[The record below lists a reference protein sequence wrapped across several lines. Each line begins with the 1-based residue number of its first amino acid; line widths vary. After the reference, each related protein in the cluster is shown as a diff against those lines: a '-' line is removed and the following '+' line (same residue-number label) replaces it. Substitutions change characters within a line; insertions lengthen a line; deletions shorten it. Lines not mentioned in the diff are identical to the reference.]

1 MLGSIVVEVAAV
13 SRRDIFALCFQCVCT
28 MQKVYQA
35 RIRFVDGF
43 FAVAVDCAFVE
54 SLVKQADSFEF
65 LWSTMAQVAS
75 RLDMISQRYSQNV
88 RTWMLDSTSPLW
100 LMSAQPLLF
109 IWECSSS
116 LRLMSGFVKASFHF
130 GFTRRCSIACFMHGV
145 SRSSHQLAAVALYTH
160 YFSHAISLC
169 FILVCC
175 DVWQHQVSSTH
186 VCLYIS
192 KFCVA
197 RALYNLLPH
206 GWHLHH
212 RPRNVCWRNSTD
224 KSSTT
229 LICAEE
235 CLLLWFSALM

>member
-1 MLGSIVVEVAAV
+1 M
-13 SRRDIFALCFQCVCT
+13 SRRDIFALCFKCVCT
-28 MQKVYQA
+28 MQDVYKA

-54 SLVKQADSFEF
+54 SIVKQADSFEF

-75 RLDMISQRYSQNV
+75 RLDMISQRYSQNW

-100 LMSAQPLLF
+100 LMSAQPLLL

-116 LRLMSGFVKASFHF
+116 LRLMSGFVKASLHF

-145 SRSSHQLAAVALYTH
+145 SRSSHQLAAVALYI
-160 YFSHAISLC
+160 YFSHAISL
-169 FILVCC
+169 FVILVCG
-175 DVWQHQVSSTH
+175 DVWQDQMALTH
-186 VCLYIS
+186 IGSYTS

-197 RALYNLLPH
+197 QNYYNLFPH

-212 RPRNVCWRNSTD
+212 RPRNVCWRNSTERP
-224 KSSTT
+224 STT